1 MSLLNIKQ
9 INDELDNMDG
19 WVFENNKIT
28 KSYRFD
34 SYMDGIKFVNIVAEK
49 AEEVNHHPDLVVG
62 WCEVSVSF
70 TSHDQ
75 GGVTSACVEMSKTIE
90 KL

>member
-28 KSYRFD
+28 KSYHFD

-75 GGVTSACVEMSKTIE
+75 GGVTSACVEMAKTIE

>member
-28 KSYRFD
+28 KSYHFN

-75 GGVTSACVEMSKTIE
+75 GGVTSACVEMAKTIE

>member
-75 GGVTSACVEMSKTIE
+75 GGVTSACIEMAKTIE

>member
-75 GGVTSACVEMSKTIE
+75 GGVTSACVEMAKTIE

>member
-1 MSLLNIKQ
+1 MSLLNSKQ
-9 INDELDNMDG
+9 INDELNNMDG
-19 WVFENNKIT
+19 WVFENNRIT
-28 KSYRFD
+28 KSYHFD
-34 SYMDGIKFVNIVAEK
+34 SYMGGIKFVNILAEK

-75 GGVTSACVEMSKTIE
+75 GGVTSACIEMAKTVE